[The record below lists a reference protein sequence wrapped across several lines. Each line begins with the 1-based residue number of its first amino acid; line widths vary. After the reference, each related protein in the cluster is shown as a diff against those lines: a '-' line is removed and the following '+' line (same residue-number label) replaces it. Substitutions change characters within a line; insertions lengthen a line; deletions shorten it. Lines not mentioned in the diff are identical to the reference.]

1 MSEPSCQFRLARYL
15 KARPFEKVAKGTL
28 EDLARITMKT
38 RGETVGRR
46 LRILHEATSGKEG
59 AERKSLEHI
68 EAFKLAEGGR
78 FCVENRELNHAWYWY
93 EPPAL
98 RQVREWVMVDGR
110 MKEVIKT
117 VSTSV

>member
-15 KARPFEKVAKGTL
+15 KKHPFEKIAKGTL

-68 EAFKLAEGGR
+68 EAFKLAEGGK
-78 FCVENRELNHAWYWY
+78 FCVEYGDKNASWYWY
-93 EPPAL
+93 EPPAT
-98 RQVREWVMVDGR
+98 RQVRRMEVVDGVA
-110 MKEVIKT
+110 KEVYETIT
-117 VSTSV
+117 T

>member
-46 LRILHEATSGKEG
+46 LRILHEATSGRDG

-78 FCVENRELNHAWYWY
+78 FCVENRDKNHAWYWY
-93 EPPAL
+93 EPPAT
-98 RQVREWVMVDGR
+98 RQVRRVRMENGR
-110 MKEVIKT
+110 AVEYYET
-117 VSTSV
+117 VTN

>member
-68 EAFKLAEGGR
+68 EAFKLAEGGK
-78 FCVENRELNHAWYWY
+78 FCVENRDKNHAWYWY
-93 EPPAL
+93 EPPAT
-98 RQVREWVMVDGR
+98 RQVRRVEVVDGVA
-110 MKEVIKT
+110 KEVYET
-117 VSTSV
+117 VRN